1 MEKRDD
7 EMPHAG
13 AGGAALL
20 SDFSVRLLQRGLE
33 SNVDLVGRGADSA
46 CALGQCL
53 QHVGN
58 QNAIMLRARWPVRL
72 SAAQRIDRDPADG
85 LR

>member
-1 MEKRDD
+1 
-7 EMPHAG
+7 MPHAG

-20 SDFSVRLLQRGLE
+20 SDFSAHLLRRGLE

-46 CALGQCL
+46 CALGQCSRR
-53 QHVGN
+53 VGN
-58 QNAIMLRARWPVRL
+58 QNAIMHRARWPVRL
-72 SAAQRIDRDPADG
+72 SAGIDRDPADD